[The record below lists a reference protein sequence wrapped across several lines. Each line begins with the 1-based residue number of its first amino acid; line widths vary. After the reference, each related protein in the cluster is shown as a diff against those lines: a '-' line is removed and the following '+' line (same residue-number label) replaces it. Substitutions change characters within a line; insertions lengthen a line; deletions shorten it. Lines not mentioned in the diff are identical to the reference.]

1 MALISTLCVLASIA
15 PVQSEGFDVPFHTTD
30 HAIVVDATVN
40 NANVSLVFDTGF
52 GGAVVLND
60 SIDIGKPDGAM
71 TLRDFVGQFEAKTT
85 KIKSLKLG
93 SKPVVCTDMM
103 AVQQPLGRMSFG
115 YNAHTDGIMGLEV
128 IQKNITQ
135 INFEHSKFVF
145 LPKTY
150 DINKLVPD
158 NKKSF
163 MLKMLPIGQNSIEL
177 EVRTKSGGV
186 MTLALDTGNSFYATT
201 HKDVLERLG
210 MWKVDQKPKF
220 MHQSGV
226 ASGAVDSWSAR
237 FKDLT
242 IFGAPVA
249 DSVWDIIDAPSS
261 SAEGDGTVGFGFL
274 KNFNITIDYDKRRVF
289 LENWTGK
296 VTDEFLGTVGLV
308 GTYVKQRQ
316 GVMIVDVS
324 PESPADKAGI
334 KEGDMLLSIDGQD
347 LDKED
352 FRKVDSML
360 EGKVGTKAKI
370 VISQKGGAVKRLELE
385 RLLLVNEIP

>member
-1 MALISTLCVLASIA
+1 MALISTLCVFAALSPAQA
-15 PVQSEGFDVPFHTTD
+15 GAVDVPFHMTD
-30 HAIVVDATVN
+30 HAIIVDATVN
-40 NANVSLVFDTGF
+40 NANVSLMFDTGF
-52 GGAVVLND
+52 GGAVILND
-60 SIDIGKPDGAM
+60 NIDIGKADGAM
-71 TLRDFVGQFEAKTT
+71 TLRDFVGEFQAKTT
-85 KIKSLKLG
+85 KIKTLKIG
-93 SKPVVCTDMM
+93 DKPIVSTDMT

-135 INFEHSKFVF
+135 INFQNKKFVF
-145 LPKTY
+145 LPKTF
-150 DINKLVPD
+150 DINKMVPD
-158 NKKSF
+158 NKRTF
-163 MLKMLPIGQNSIEL
+163 MCKMLPIGQNSVEL
-177 EVRTKSGGV
+177 EVKTKNGGT

-210 MWKVDQKPKF
+210 LWKVDQKAKF
-220 MHQSGV
+220 MKQSGV

-237 FKDLT
+237 LKDMT
-242 IFGAPVA
+242 IFGSPVP

-296 VTDEFLGTVGLV
+296 VTDEFLGEVGI
-308 GTYVKQRQ
+308 GATYVKQVQ
-316 GVMIVDVS
+316 GILIYDVV

-334 KEGDMLLSIDGQD
+334 KEGNMLLSIDGQD

-352 FRKVDSML
+352 MFRIDRML
-360 EGKVGTKAKI
+360 EGPVGSKVK
-370 VISQKGGAVKRLELE
+370 VVVSQKGGAVKRVELD
-385 RLLLVNEIP
+385 RQLLANDVN